1 MAGEEDVENY
11 QLEPVE
17 QIAERLGLEKDE
29 IEPYGR
35 YKGKLSLSILERL
48 KDAPLG
54 KYILVTAITPTPF
67 GEGKTVTTI
76 GLSMA
81 LNRLGAK
88 SLCCIRQPSLGP
100 IFGIKG
106 GATGGGACQVLPAD
120 EINLHLTGDI
130 HAVSAATNL
139 LAAFIDNHIYHGNE
153 LDIDLDSI
161 TWRRAIDMNDR
172 ALRDVEIKIGKGLRR
187 TTGFDITAASEVMAI
202 LALAT
207 SLPDLRERLGN
218 ITIGFSKEGKPIS
231 AEDLKCAGS
240 MAALLHDAFKPN
252 LLQTSENTPA
262 IIHTGPFANI
272 AHGNSSII
280 ADLIGLRLAEYVVTE
295 SGFGADCGAEKF
307 FNIKCRYSGL
317 TADAVVL
324 VVTVRA
330 LKAHSGKFT
339 IKPGAQLPSALLDE
353 NVELLQEGA
362 ANMVKQIENIRIFGL
377 PVVVAINRFPQDTD
391 REISVVRELAL
402 EAGASYVCVSDMF
415 NKGSEGGLEL
425 AEAVMKAAAT
435 PSQFKPLYDDNA
447 PLKDKIYAIAT
458 KLYGAANVEYSELAE
473 DKIALYEELGWGK
486 LPICMAKTH
495 LSLSHDPNLKGRPEG
510 FTLPVRD
517 VRPATGAGFIVAL
530 CGKMRTMPGLPEH
543 PRGENI
549 DIDIKTGK
557 VRGI

>member
-1 MAGEEDVENY
+1 
-11 QLEPVE
+11 
-17 QIAERLGLEKDE
+17 
-29 IEPYGR
+29 
-35 YKGKLSLSILERL
+35 
-48 KDAPLG
+48 
-54 KYILVTAITPTPF
+54 
-67 GEGKTVTTI
+67 
-76 GLSMA
+76 
-81 LNRLGAK
+81 
-88 SLCCIRQPSLGP
+88 
-100 IFGIKG
+100 
-106 GATGGGACQVLPAD
+106 
-120 EINLHLTGDI
+120 
-130 HAVSAATNL
+130 
-139 LAAFIDNHIYHGNE
+139 

-391 REISVVRELAL
+391 REISVIRELAL

-415 NKGSEGGLEL
+415 KKGSEGGLEL

-458 KLYGAANVEYSELAE
+458 KL
-473 DKIALYEELGWGK
+473 
-486 LPICMAKTH
+486 
-495 LSLSHDPNLKGRPEG
+495 
-510 FTLPVRD
+510 
-517 VRPATGAGFIVAL
+517 
-530 CGKMRTMPGLPEH
+530 
-543 PRGENI
+543 
-549 DIDIKTGK
+549 
-557 VRGI
+557 